1 MSVGV
6 STPAGHET
14 KKSAGFL
21 ARSVISQALQETLNL
36 EHIVRLSLDSLK
48 PTFHGAVLACAL
60 RSSDGGSVDPIW
72 VNTDSN
78 LGEQFLDRGGLL
90 WEASKAAIQADTSE
104 MPSGYQHVL
113 IENEIDTFGVLLL
126 SKGDRGMLELLKI
139 LAEGIQE
146 VAVQIEETSD
156 VHRLTRELEILNRTA
171 KSLTTSLN
179 LDTILVA
186 IMQGV
191 WELFPNGVAILTLLD
206 FDHDDLYIKIPLTG
220 EPDHVIR
227 YEPEDASGVVGDCID
242 HRATSIVPDVENDS
256 RYDGDLDSEEGLST
270 RSLMC
275 VPLLTHDRA
284 LGAISILS
292 EDGDAFTKKDLDL
305 LVAFGASVSV
315 SISNA
320 RYLHDVTT
328 ANADLEDSR
337 REIEHSRN
345 TLLALFDNLDDELYI
360 INRDYELIA
369 VNQARAKRAEAAPQ
383 ALVTRKCYQVL
394 EGRESPCPACLA
406 IETFEIGQ
414 KTMRIENS
422 IGEDHQFIIREIYTY
437 PINDADGNV
446 FQSIHQIRDI
456 TERRRLETSLIQ
468 AEKLA
473 ALGQLSA
480 GVAHELNNPITA
492 VIANTQLLKRE
503 LKPIE
508 VDSESVDLIE
518 QAGRRAQKVVR
529 ALLDFSRQEPYEFQ
543 SVNVNHSIQQALAL
557 VEKQWE
563 KANVKLVQE
572 LSDDLPMIHGNTDH
586 LQSVWINLLVNA
598 RDALG
603 DLPGEVTLRSEEVGN
618 YVVVQVLDTGAGIPQ
633 EYLNRIFDPFFTT
646 KAPGKGT
653 GLGLATCFRIVDQ
666 HRGTIEVDST
676 LNVGTTFTVKLPIEA
691 SANSS
696 K

>member
-1 MSVGV
+1 MS
-6 STPAGHET
+6 TTAGHEI
-14 KKSAGFL
+14 KKSAGFI
-21 ARSVISQALQETLNL
+21 ARSVISQALQDTLNL
-36 EHIVRLSLDSLK
+36 EQIVRSILDSLK
-48 PTFHGAVLACAL
+48 THFQGAVLACIL
-60 RSSDGGSVDPIW
+60 RSADGNSFEPVW
-72 VNTDSN
+72 VNSEDD
-78 LGEQFLDRGGLL
+78 LGVNFLKRAGML
-90 WEASKAAIQADTSE
+90 WEIGSALVMEENPE
-104 MPSGYQHVL
+104 MPSGYLSAMIANETDTYGLL
-113 IENEIDTFGVLLL
+113 ILGR
-126 SKGDRGMLELLKI
+126 GDRGMLDLVKN
-139 LAEGIQE
+139 LAEGIRQ

-171 KSLTTSLN
+171 KSLTTSLD

-186 IMQGV
+186 TMQGV
-191 WELFPNGVAILTLLD
+191 WELFPEDVAILTLLD
-206 FDHDDLYIKIPLTG
+206 FDKDEIFIKIPLTG
-220 EPDHVIR
+220 DPDHVVR
-227 YEPEDASGVVGDCID
+227 YEPEKPTGVVGDCIKN
-242 HRATSIVPDVENDS
+242 RAITIVPDVEGDV
-256 RYDGDLDSEEGLST
+256 RYDAELDSEGGLET
-270 RSLMC
+270 RALMC
-275 VPLLTHDRA
+275 VPLLAHDRA

-292 EDGDAFTKKDLDL
+292 DELEVYSKKDLDL
-305 LVAFGASVSV
+305 LVAFGASVAV
-315 SISNA
+315 AISNA

-360 INRDYELIA
+360 IDRDYDLIA
-369 VNQARAKRAEAAPQ
+369 VNQARAKRVGAVPR
-383 ALVTRKCYQVL
+383 ALVSRKCYQAL

-406 IETFEIGQ
+406 KETFQAGL

-422 IGEDHQFIIREIYTY
+422 IGEDHQFVIREIYTY
-437 PINDADGNV
+437 PINNAEGDV
-446 FQSIHQIRDI
+446 FQSILQIRDI

-492 VIANTQLLKRE
+492 VIANTQLLRRE
-503 LKPIE
+503 LPSDD

-543 SVNVNHSIQQALAL
+543 SVNINQSIQQALAL
-557 VEKQWE
+557 IEKQWE

-572 LSDDLPMIHGNTDH
+572 LAPDLPKIHGNTDH

-598 RDALG
+598 RDALE
-603 DLPGEVTLRSEEVGN
+603 DRPGEVKLRSEKQGN
-618 YVVVQVLDTGAGIPQ
+618 YVVVKVLDTGAGIPQ

-666 HRGTIEVDST
+666 HRGTIEVEST
-676 LNVGTTFTVKLPIEA
+676 PGEGTTFTVKLPID
-691 SANSS
+691 SSTNSHV
-696 K
+696 